1 MFTASFAP
9 GASPQIPTWH
19 PAQSSLSSFW
29 QSEDVHEHLRKLKET
44 VGLAKALKTELEEIL
59 RVRRSR
65 DPNSEGVSLSLDCP
79 SPREL
84 SNDSIAT
91 GVSRCFEDESIFQF
105 LKLFEAKR
113 ISLDVQESLSMEAA
127 NTLLSTLK
135 YQLVPLN
142 GIMSQAIPWEEKSAA
157 VKFANKLQKSKRN
170 KLWKKRKRKR
180 VAELSRKLREDYDK
194 ADQDADEWRA
204 REIAKDM
211 ARHKVLAN
219 LSMVIPGRR
228 EIAKLKSREER
239 KRLESELELFLVVEK
254 LQELHS
260 IRIQKL
266 KKQGK
271 TPFFYNYIK
280 LSKSYFSKSCTVLRV
295 KLMPKEFSLY
305 TGHFIPEEDDKFLER
320 VRAAVEEEERQA
332 AAAAD
337 THAAKD
343 AIATAESS
351 RKVMQNA
358 ITEANSIDEIEGEP
372 SKTKGQ
378 SERSLVMDAN
388 MKSEQQKDE
397 ALGWGSG
404 YDSVSNLP
412 FEFFHYYYGSSN
424 DMGTLIEVRRTW
436 DAYIRPGGRKWE
448 HCYNL
453 QHIFPDTWTL
463 GAATTTCR
471 CSLGIIPYPTEVV
484 SSHGLSV
491 SSCTVTFVKGAV
503 VVPYVDVPTAVM
515 QRGQGLPLV
524 AYGGRSSYYRSVAFS
539 SSIVSA
545 NKSGQGKAMANAGG
559 AAFRWVL
566 QLHRDVPRAARFY
579 SEGLDFS
586 VNVCTLRWA
595 ELQSGPLKL
604 ALMHSPSDITMKKGY
619 SSMLSFTVADMNSTV
634 TKLMSLG
641 AELDGPIKYEIHGK
655 VAALRC
661 LDGHML
667 GLYEPVLNLTEQA
680 KQDHAVLLLAKLNA
694 QLGSSPVH
702 E

>member
-65 DPNSEGVSLSLDCP
+65 DPNSERVSLSLDCP

-84 SNDSIAT
+84 SPSLNDSIAT
-91 GVSRCFEDESIFQF
+91 GVSRCFEDESNLQI
-105 LKLFEAKR
+105 LKLIEAKR

-142 GIMSQAIPWEEKSAA
+142 GFTSQAIPWEEKSAA

-170 KLWKKRKRKR
+170 KLWKKKKRKR
-180 VAELSRKLREDYDK
+180 VAELARKLREDYDK
-194 ADQDADEWRA
+194 ADHDADEWRA
-204 REIAKDM
+204 REIANDM
-211 ARHKVLAN
+211 ARRKVE
-219 LSMVIPGRR
+219 SMK

-280 LSKSYFSKSCTVLRV
+280 LSKFYMVSKFLC
-295 KLMPKEFSLY
+295 
-305 TGHFIPEEDDKFLER
+305 HFIPEEDDKFLER

-343 AIATAESS
+343 AIATAEES

-412 FEFFHYYYGSSN
+412 FEFLHYYHGSSN

-436 DAYIRPGGRKWE
+436 DAYIRPGGSR
-448 HCYNL
+448 
-453 QHIFPDTWTL
+453 
-463 GAATTTCR
+463 
-471 CSLGIIPYPTEVV
+471 IPGHWVRPPPPAD
-484 SSHGLSV
+484 
-491 SSCTVTFVKGAV
+491 AV
-503 VVPYVDVPTAVM
+503 WASYLM
-515 QRGQGLPLV
+515 QP
-524 AYGGRSSYYRSVAFS
+524 
-539 SSIVSA
+539 
-545 NKSGQGKAMANAGG
+545 K
-559 AAFRWVL
+559 
-566 QLHRDVPRAARFY
+566 
-579 SEGLDFS
+579 
-586 VNVCTLRWA
+586 
-595 ELQSGPLKL
+595 
-604 ALMHSPSDITMKKGY
+604 
-619 SSMLSFTVADMNSTV
+619 
-634 TKLMSLG
+634 
-641 AELDGPIKYEIHGK
+641 
-655 VAALRC
+655 
-661 LDGHML
+661 
-667 GLYEPVLNLTEQA
+667 
-680 KQDHAVLLLAKLNA
+680 
-694 QLGSSPVH
+694 
-702 E
+702 